1 MPTREEFLCFLQQK
15 PIGDGTP
22 NLLLLTKALLS
33 TKPGQYQRHTD
44 TIKFDTPLDFSV
56 CQFANPGMLKS
67 PLRHYAIL
75 QAIAL
80 DEDELRE
87 TRDETLPDKEGMNRP
102 GVVKAIEEFKKSIY
116 GDDSGEESDSGEK
129 KGEIKKA

>member
-22 NLLLLTKALLS
+22 SYL
-33 TKPGQYQRHTD
+33 YRD
-44 TIKFDTPLDFSV
+44 TT
-56 CQFANPGMLKS
+56 
-67 PLRHYAIL
+67 R
-75 QAIAL
+75 AL

-87 TRDETLPDKEGMNRP
+87 TRDETLPDEEGMNRP
-102 GVVKAIEEFKKSIY
+102 GVVKAKSIY

-129 KGEIKKA
+129 KRRNQESVKT